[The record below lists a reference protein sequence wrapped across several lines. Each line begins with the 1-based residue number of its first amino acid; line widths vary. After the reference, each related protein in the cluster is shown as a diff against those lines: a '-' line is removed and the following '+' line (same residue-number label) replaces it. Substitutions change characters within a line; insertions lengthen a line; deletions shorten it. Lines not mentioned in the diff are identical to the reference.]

1 MHTKES
7 DSQSP
12 NYPSRGQVPTIHPR
26 QEQPRIIRRYRTK
39 RRTYLPISPRI
50 PIRISPGCVVIAIL
64 AFLLLAF
71 SALYLLYP
79 SRTNL
84 LILGIDYT
92 DPGSSVGRSDTII
105 LATIEPLQ
113 PYVGLLSIP
122 RDLWVLIPG
131 VGENRINTAHY
142 YAEIQ
147 QSGSGPAATIQT
159 INLNFGVYIPYY
171 IRIRFQ
177 GFRDIID
184 ALGGVDIH
192 LTQPMAG
199 YPAGK
204 FHLSGKKALAFVR
217 YRQGADDFYRM
228 GNGQF
233 MLTTLIKNMLNPL
246 KWSRLPAVIH
256 ACLDSVDTNIPV
268 WLWPRLGFALLRAGP
283 DGIDKHIVSHQMVTD
298 FTTNEGASVLSP
310 NWDLINPMIKGI
322 FGP

>member
-1 MHTKES
+1 MHAKES

-12 NYPSRGQVPTIHPR
+12 NYSSPGQIPTVQPR
-26 QEQPRIIRRYRTK
+26 PEQPRIIRRRRTK
-39 RRTYLPISPRI
+39 HRLHRPFLPRI
-50 PIRISPGCVVIAIL
+50 SFQIKPGCVVLVALAIL
-64 AFLLLAF
+64 ILAA
-71 SALYLLYP
+71 SAIYLFYP

-92 DPGSSVGRSDTII
+92 DPGSNVGRSDTII
-105 LATIEPLQ
+105 LATIDPFQ

-147 QSGSGPAATIQT
+147 QPGSGPQAAIQT
-159 INLNFGVYIPYY
+159 VKLNFGVYAPYY

-177 GFRDIID
+177 GFRDIVD
-184 ALGGVDIH
+184 ALGGIDIH
-192 LTQPMAG
+192 LTEPMAG

-204 FHLSGKKALAFVR
+204 FHLTGKKALAFVR

-233 MLTTLIKNMLNPL
+233 MLITLIQNMLNPL
-246 KWSRLPAVIH
+246 KWPRLPAVIN
-256 ACLDSVDTNIPV
+256 AFFASIDTNLSV

-283 DGIDKHIVSHQMVTD
+283 NGIDNHIISHQMVTD
-298 FTTNEGASVLSP
+298 FTTSEGASVLSP
-310 NWDLINPMIKGI
+310 NWDLINPMIRKI
-322 FGP
+322 FDR